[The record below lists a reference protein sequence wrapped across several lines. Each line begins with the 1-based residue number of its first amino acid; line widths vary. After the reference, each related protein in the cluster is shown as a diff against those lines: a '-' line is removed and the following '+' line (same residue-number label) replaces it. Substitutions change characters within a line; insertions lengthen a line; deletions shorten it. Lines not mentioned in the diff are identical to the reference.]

1 MGIWTRFTGTISF
14 QHQVEDD
21 IYLMEDLIGR
31 YSDIKLFK
39 GTEISYHRQVSS
51 RQPSYEEKP
60 LGLVNRKSELKDV
73 FKRQP
78 NELPSTRI
86 KAITLNNTNS
96 ENYVLDMYLTEM
108 KDVITGLNEIFPIE
122 IATFVFDDDLDT
134 LTLTY
139 AKGEFL

>member
-14 QHQVEDD
+14 EHQVEDD

-31 YSDIKLFK
+31 YSDVKLFK
-39 GTEISYHRQVSS
+39 GTEISYHRQVSI

-60 LGLVNRKSELKDV
+60 NGLVNRKSELKDV

-86 KAITLNNTNS
+86 KSLTLYNKNS

-108 KDVITGLNEIFPIE
+108 KDVIIGLNEIFPIE
-122 IATFVFDDDLDT
+122 IATFVFDDDLET
-134 LTLTY
+134 LNLTY